1 MTLLKKFVGVVP
13 YDFSTTYSCTAKN
26 TLRTVLTPR
35 TVTGRVLL
43 TVRGLTTVRYRILSS
58 LPLLER
64 GDKPY
69 VLEVSPDVR
78 FPQRAAAVTRSFNL
92 QPHRTAA
99 ERCS

>member
-1 MTLLKKFVGVVP
+1 MRGSHTHYGQCGGQS
-13 YDFSTTYSCTAKN
+13 Y
-26 TLRTVLTPR
+26 LRLGAFLQYGIGFLV
-35 TVTGRVLL
+35 
-43 TVRGLTTVRYRILSS
+43 S
-58 LPLLER
+58 LQLLER